1 MRFFYD
7 YHSNLAMQFGGSV
20 LFKQVDLQFTPGSC
34 YGIIGANGAGKST
47 FLKLLSGELEP
58 TSGEI
63 FIKPGARMSV
73 LKQDQ
78 NQYDAY
84 TILDTVIMG
93 NQHLYDV
100 MKEKDALYEKPD
112 FSEEDGMRASELEA
126 EFADMDGWEAESD
139 ASKLLQGLGIPV
151 ELHYDLMANT
161 DPRLKV
167 KVLLAQALFG
177 KPDIVMLDEPTNN
190 LDIEAINWLEDFI
203 LDYEDTGL
211 VIVVS
216 HDRHFLNTVCTHI
229 VDIDYGK
236 IKMYVGNYDF
246 WYESSQL
253 IQQLIRNKNKRTE
266 EKIAELQTFIARFA
280 ANKAK
285 SKQATSRRRLL
296 DKMTVEEM
304 PASSR
309 RYPFVGFEREREV
322 GKDILFVTDVS
333 KTIDG
338 VKLLDKVSFIV
349 NKNDKIAFVG
359 ENELAQT
366 TLFKIL
372 MGELEPDEGSV
383 KWGQTVT
390 TSYLPKDNTAY
401 FEGCTDSLVDWIR
414 QYSVKKDDVYL
425 RGFLGRMLFSGE
437 EVFKPVNVLS
447 GGEKVRCM
455 LSRMMLSGANVL
467 LLDQPT
473 NHLDMEAIQAVNKGL
488 CAFPG
493 NILLASHDHELLQ
506 TTCNRVI
513 EFQPDGTIIDRLCSY
528 DDYVAWKLAK
538 EVH

>member
-1 MRFFYD
+1 MSVISMKQLLEAGV
-7 YHSNLAMQFGGSV
+7 HFGHQTRRWNPKMKEYIFTERNGIYII
-20 LFKQVDLQFTPGSC
+20 DLQKTVKKIDEAYLFVRDV
-34 YGIIGANGAGKST
+34 A
-47 FLKLLSGELEP
+47 LE
-58 TSGEI
+58 
-63 FIKPGARMSV
+63 
-73 LKQDQ
+73 
-78 NQYDAY
+78 
-84 TILDTVIMG
+84 
-93 NQHLYDV
+93 
-100 MKEKDALYEKPD
+100 
-112 FSEEDGMRASELEA
+112 
-126 EFADMDGWEAESD
+126 
-139 ASKLLQGLGIPV
+139 
-151 ELHYDLMANT
+151 
-161 DPRLKV
+161 
-167 KVLLAQALFG
+167 
-177 KPDIVMLDEPTNN
+177 
-190 LDIEAINWLEDFI
+190 
-203 LDYEDTGL
+203 
-211 VIVVS
+211 
-216 HDRHFLNTVCTHI
+216 
-229 VDIDYGK
+229 
-236 IKMYVGNYDF
+236 
-246 WYESSQL
+246 
-253 IQQLIRNKNKRTE
+253 
-266 EKIAELQTFIARFA
+266 
-280 ANKAK
+280 
-285 SKQATSRRRLL
+285 
-296 DKMTVEEM
+296 
-304 PASSR
+304 
-309 RYPFVGFEREREV
+309 

-401 FEGCTDSLVDWIR
+401 FEGCSDSLVDWIR
-414 QYSVKKDDVYL
+414 QYSAKKDDVYL

-538 EVH
+538 EA

>member
-1 MRFFYD
+1 MITVDDLSLQY
-7 YHSNLAMQFGGSV
+7 SGAP
-20 LFKQVDLQFTPGSC
+20 LFSKVNLQFTPGNC

-47 FLKLLSGELEP
+47 FLKILSGQLEP
-58 TSGEI
+58 SSGSVYI
-63 FIKPGARMSV
+63 DPKARMSV

-78 NQYDAY
+78 TMYDAY
-84 TILDTVIMG
+84 TVMDTVIMG
-93 NQHLYDV
+93 NQRLYDCG
-100 MKEKDALYEKPD
+100 KEKDAIYAKDEMTD
-112 FSEEDGMRASELEA
+112 EDGIRASELEE
-126 EFADMDGWEAESD
+126 EFADLGGWEAESD
-139 ASKLLQGLGIPV
+139 ASRILQGLGVAP
-151 ELHYDLMANT
+151 EYHETMMSDM

-177 KPDIVMLDEPTNN
+177 HPDIILLDEPTNN
-190 LDIEAINWLEDFI
+190 LDLASVVWLEDF
-203 LDYEDTGL
+203 LMDYDGTVL
-211 VIVVS
+211 VVS
-216 HDRHFLNTVCTHI
+216 HDRYFLNNVCTHI

-253 IQQLIRNKNKRTE
+253 IQQLIRNKNKRAE

-296 DKMTVEEM
+296 DKMSVEEM

-390 TSYLPKDNTAY
+390 TSYLPKDNTEY

-414 QYSVKKDDVYL
+414 QFSSKKDDVYL

-513 EFQPDGTIIDRLCSY
+513 EFQPDGTIIDRLSSY

-538 EVH
+538 EGN

>member
-1 MRFFYD
+1 MITVDDLSLQY
-7 YHSNLAMQFGGSV
+7 SGAP
-20 LFKQVDLQFTPGSC
+20 LFSKVNLQFTAGNC

-47 FLKLLSGELEP
+47 FLKILSGQLEP
-58 TSGEI
+58 SSGSVHI
-63 FIKPGARMSV
+63 DPKARMSV

-78 NQYDAY
+78 TMYDAY
-84 TILDTVIMG
+84 TVMDTVIMG
-93 NQHLYDV
+93 NQRLYDCG
-100 MKEKDALYEKPD
+100 KEKDAIYAKDEMTD
-112 FSEEDGMRASELEA
+112 EDGIRASELEE
-126 EFADMDGWEAESD
+126 EFADLGGWEAESD
-139 ASKLLQGLGIPV
+139 ASRILQGLGVSP
-151 ELHYDLMANT
+151 EFHETMMSDM

-177 KPDIVMLDEPTNN
+177 HPDIILLDEPTNN
-190 LDIEAINWLEDFI
+190 LDLASVVWLEDF
-203 LDYEDTGL
+203 LMDYDGTVL
-211 VIVVS
+211 VVS
-216 HDRHFLNTVCTHI
+216 HDRYFLNNVCTHI

-253 IQQLIRNKNKRTE
+253 IQQLIRNKNKRAE

-296 DKMTVEEM
+296 DKMSVEEM

-390 TSYLPKDNTAY
+390 TSYLPKDNTEY

-414 QYSVKKDDVYL
+414 QFSSKKDDVYL

-513 EFQPDGTIIDRLCSY
+513 EFQPDGTIIDRLSSY

-538 EVH
+538 EGN

>member
-1 MRFFYD
+1 MD
-7 YHSNLAMQFGGSV
+7 EAQKQAMAEAVARIRENMTTAAKAAGRDPGEVLLCAACKTRTVEEVRYSADLPIDLFGENHV
-20 LFKQVDLQFTPGSC
+20 QELVEKTDA
-34 YGIIGANGAGKST
+34 GAYNG
-47 FLKLLSGELEP
+47 
-58 TSGEI
+58 
-63 FIKPGARMSV
+63 KPGHF
-73 LKQDQ
+73 
-78 NQYDAY
+78 
-84 TILDTVIMG
+84 IG
-93 NQHLYDV
+93 HL
-100 MKEKDALYEKPD
+100 
-112 FSEEDGMRASELEA
+112 
-126 EFADMDGWEAESD
+126 
-139 ASKLLQGLGIPV
+139 Q
-151 ELHYDLMANT
+151 
-161 DPRLKV
+161 
-167 KVLLAQALFG
+167 
-177 KPDIVMLDEPTNN
+177 TNK
-190 LDIEAINWLEDFI
+190 
-203 LDYEDTGL
+203 
-211 VIVVS
+211 
-216 HDRHFLNTVCTHI
+216 HFLNTVCTHI

-253 IQQLIRNKNKRTE
+253 IQQLIRNKNKRAE

-401 FEGCTDSLVDWIR
+401 FEGCSDSLVDWIR
-414 QYSVKKDDVYL
+414 QYSAKKDDVYL

-437 EVFKPVNVLS
+437 EPRAKRRAFK
-447 GGEKVRCM
+447 
-455 LSRMMLSGANVL
+455 
-467 LLDQPT
+467 
-473 NHLDMEAIQAVNKGL
+473 
-488 CAFPG
+488 
-493 NILLASHDHELLQ
+493 
-506 TTCNRVI
+506 
-513 EFQPDGTIIDRLCSY
+513 
-528 DDYVAWKLAK
+528 
-538 EVH
+538 

>member
-1 MRFFYD
+1 MITVN
-7 YHSNLAMQFGGSV
+7 NLDVQFGKRI
-20 LFKQVDLQFTPGSC
+20 LFQDVNMKFTPGNC

-47 FLKLLSGELEP
+47 FLKILSGQLEP
-58 TSGEI
+58 SSGSVYI
-63 FIKPGARMSV
+63 DPKARMSV

-78 NQYDAY
+78 TMYDAY
-84 TILDTVIMG
+84 TVMDTVIMG
-93 NQHLYDV
+93 NQRLYDCG
-100 MKEKDALYEKPD
+100 KEKDAIYAKDEMTD
-112 FSEEDGMRASELEA
+112 EDGIRASELEE
-126 EFADMDGWEAESD
+126 EFADLGGWEAESD
-139 ASKLLQGLGIPV
+139 ASRILQGLGVSP
-151 ELHYDLMANT
+151 EYHETMMSDM

-177 KPDIVMLDEPTNN
+177 HPDIILLDEPTNN
-190 LDIEAINWLEDFI
+190 LDLASVVWLEDF
-203 LDYEDTGL
+203 LMDYDGTVL
-211 VIVVS
+211 VVS
-216 HDRHFLNTVCTHI
+216 HDRYFLNNVCTHI

-253 IQQLIRNKNKRTE
+253 MQKLVKDQNKRAE
-266 EKIAELQTFIARFA
+266 QKIQELQTFIARFA